1 MDFEWSSMKEA
12 GLSDK
17 QSDEFLRLLAEKDAG
32 MDSVLMLRDG
42 KLCFERYWPPYDKNV
57 NHRMYSVGKS
67 FTAIAIGLLIGDGVL
82 TIEDAICDY
91 FPDKL
96 PENVHPY
103 IRQMKIRH
111 LLTMSTAHKK
121 TTYKDYNGDWVESFF
136 HVEPDYPPGT
146 IFSYDTSATH
156 VLCALVERLSGMDML
171 QFLRGRVL
179 DGIGFTSREWLRDEA
194 GIIRG
199 GDGLFCT
206 SRDLASVAQ
215 LCMDGGI
222 YHGKQLIPADYLKE
236 MIKVQIS
243 TAHKEAYDE
252 QFGYG
257 YQVWGNRGGGFT
269 FFGLGGQLAVCFP
282 DKRFMLVTTSHM
294 AERARDIR
302 FIYESFYQAVY
313 PYL

>member
-1 MDFEWSSMKEA
+1 
-12 GLSDK
+12 
-17 QSDEFLRLLAEKDAG
+17 
-32 MDSVLMLRDG
+32 
-42 KLCFERYWPPYDKNV
+42 
-57 NHRMYSVGKS
+57 
-67 FTAIAIGLLIGDGVL
+67 
-82 TIEDAICDY
+82 
-91 FPDKL
+91 
-96 PENVHPY
+96 
-103 IRQMKIRH
+103 
-111 LLTMSTAHKK
+111 
-121 TTYKDYNGDWVESFF
+121 
-136 HVEPDYPPGT
+136 
-146 IFSYDTSATH
+146 
-156 VLCALVERLSGMDML
+156 
-171 QFLRGRVL
+171 
-179 DGIGFTSREWLRDEA
+179 
-194 GIIRG
+194 
-199 GDGLFCT
+199 
-206 SRDLASVAQ
+206 
-215 LCMDGGI
+215 MDGGI